1 MMECVFATYH
11 SSLPASYY
19 KDKKE
24 IRNSEH
30 HIQLTRK
37 TKEGRY
43 WRASTQ
49 QPRENRA
56 SPLKWSRASRMPV
69 YTAICAFMLNFSRLP
84 TRQKNWSWWCKASE
98 PAEVTAFPGGNGR
111 SDAPG
116 LFLST
121 STSATSPTSS
131 PIFRVHTTWATSSWT
146 LADYRFTVGSPAFG
160 GGEAVLFPAAGA
172 APERPPAT
180 ASPIWAIGIRGF
192 DGDLLVV

>member
-1 MMECVFATYH
+1 MMECVFATHH

-24 IRNSEH
+24 TRNSEH

-43 WRASTQ
+43 WRPSTQ
-49 QPRENRA
+49 QPWENRA

-84 TRQKNWSWWCKASE
+84 TRQKKWSWWCKAGE

-111 SDAPG
+111 GSDAPG
-116 LFLST
+116 VCLVSCLRRHNL
-121 STSATSPTSS
+121 PN
-131 PIFRVHTTWATSSWT
+131 FRRSNWRTKLRQKS
-146 LADYRFTVGSPAFG
+146 
-160 GGEAVLFPAAGA
+160 
-172 APERPPAT
+172 
-180 ASPIWAIGIRGF
+180 
-192 DGDLLVV
+192 